1 MAETIYN
8 GVYSVYVH
16 INKINNKK
24 YVGLT
29 SVEPEKRW
37 NKGNGY
43 HYNKHFFGAIKKYG
57 WDGFEHEVI
66 ASHLTKQE
74 AENFEKLLIKQLQ
87 CYKPE
92 FGYNNDMGGNAADKI
107 SEQTRRRLSESH
119 MGQKPTEY
127 QRRRTS
133 ESLFERW
140 SNQEIKDKFSLL
152 MKEKWKDEEFRAR
165 VFAGRKNVRYDTRNV
180 SVVCDGIEYRNV
192 RDFAE
197 SNGLNRYT
205 VNNWLNGNHT
215 MPEYWYNKG
224 LRNKEEARNK
234 KIRKRGAK

>member
-16 INKINNKK
+16 INKTNNKK

-43 HYNKHFFGAIKKYG
+43 RYNTHFYSAIKKYG
-57 WDGFEHEVI
+57 LDGFEHEVV
-66 ASHLTKQE
+66 ASNLTKQE
-74 AENFEKLLIKQLQ
+74 AENFEKLLIKQLE
-87 CYKPE
+87 CYKSE
-92 FGYNNDMGGNAADKI
+92 FGYNNDMGGNAADKT

-119 MGQKPTEY
+119 MGNKNTEHQKKRAREVCVC
-127 QRRRTS
+127 
-133 ESLFERW
+133 RW
-140 SNQEIKDKFSLL
+140 EDNAFRQNFSLL
-152 MKEKWKDEEFRAR
+152 MKEKWKNEEFRCRMSEA
-165 VFAGRKNVRYDTRNV
+165 RKNMKYDTQNV
-180 SVVCDGIEYRNV
+180 PVVCDGIEYRNV

-224 LRNKEEARNK
+224 LRNKEEERNK

>member
-1 MAETIYN
+1 MAKMIYN
-8 GVYSVYVH
+8 GTYSVYVH
-16 INKINNKK
+16 INKENGKK

-29 SVEPEKRW
+29 SREPEQRW

-43 HYNKHFFGAIKKYG
+43 HYNKHFFSAIKKYG

-74 AENFEKLLIKQLQ
+74 AENFEKLLIKQLE

-107 SEQTRRRLSESH
+107 SELTRQRLSESH
-119 MGQKPTEY
+119 KGQKPSEY
-127 QRRRTS
+127 QKKRTS
-133 ESLFERW
+133 ETSTERW
-140 SNQEIKDKFSLL
+140 SNQEYKDNFSAL
-152 MKEKWKDEEFRAR
+152 MKEKWKDEEFRTR
-165 VFAGRKNVRYDTRNV
+165 VLESRKNVRHDTQNV
-180 SVVCDGIEYRNV
+180 PVVCDGVEYRNV
-192 RDFAE
+192 LDFSKA
-197 SNGLNRYT
+197 NGLNRYT

-215 MPEYWYNKG
+215 MPEYWYDKG
-224 LRNKEEARNK
+224 LRNKEESRNK